1 MKNSGNM
8 KGEAVPMVFLKFPD
22 NIQTEE
28 GHPDK
33 LFKGF
38 DKKWIN
44 PNETVS
50 FEILVDDHALSYYN
64 INKQDYERP
73 NSGKYTVFV
82 GFNANE
88 YKKLQ
93 TEVDAKF

>member
-1 MKNSGNM
+1 M
-8 KGEAVPMVFLKFPD
+8 
-22 NIQTEE
+22 
-28 GHPDK
+28 
-33 LFKGF
+33 
-38 DKKWIN
+38 
-44 PNETVS
+44 S